1 MNDLA
6 GARQTDAHDSTRW
19 KTRAILFAVLLAGS
33 LVAAGLAWNHEHGR
47 ALAQERVALA
57 HGLALHAAE
66 LRDTDFDA
74 ARKLGTAAVGIHSD
88 EQTRAGLVDTLVDTY
103 GRALSPLIQEPSHE
117 VTVSGDGRVALSND
131 GGEANVW
138 DLKSWTDPK
147 AIRKPDQVPPLKG
160 REGASVNTTALSFD
174 GRTALTG
181 DDGDTTTVW
190 DLTDLAKPVR
200 LATMAADRTAQSTNG
215 VKKAALSRDG
225 RTAVIVD
232 HDGVMTVWDLA
243 DRSHPKR
250 LSATGSD
257 TVPIRDFALSADGR
271 TVAAVDDHNKVA
283 VWDASAAEHPVKA
296 ADLDLSMK
304 FSQSATR
311 TAMSADGH
319 VVLVQRAGQIEIWNL
334 NDRARPVR
342 HTTLDLSFDKLYGTY
357 DMSLTPDG
365 KRVLVAGPSGSGTLW
380 DLSDPAKPAR
390 LATLNGH
397 MPEVESVAL
406 GTDGHLALMA
416 GSSGVYFWNLTGL
429 DEIVADPKQAS
440 CDRYS
445 AEISKAEWARYAGD
459 ADWSEYKSEDAD
471 SVSVCLIDW
480 WS

>member
-6 GARQTDAHDSTRW
+6 GTRQVNPRW
-19 KTRAILFAVLLAGS
+19 RTLAVALAVLSAVF
-33 LVAAGLAWNHEHGR
+33 LVVGGLAWQRVHGR
-47 ALAQERVALA
+47 ASTQERVALA

-66 LRDTDFDA
+66 LRDTDFGT
-74 ARKLGTAAVGIHSD
+74 ARKLGTAAVGIHDD

-103 GRALSPLIQEPSHE
+103 GRALSPLTQETSRE
-117 VTVSGDGRVALSND
+117 VTVSGDGRVALSMD

-138 DLKSWTDPK
+138 NLKPWTDPNV
-147 AIRKPDQVPPLKG
+147 IGKPDRIPTLKG
-160 REGASVNTTALSFD
+160 HGRSFVNTTALSFD

-181 DDGDTTTVW
+181 DGDSTATVW

-200 LATMAADRTAQSTNG
+200 LATMAAGRTTKYTNG
-215 VKKAALSRDG
+215 VKKVALSRDG
-225 RTAVIVD
+225 GTAVIVN
-232 HDGVMTVWDLA
+232 HDGVMTVWELA

-250 LSATGSD
+250 LSKTSSN

-271 TVAAVDDHNKVA
+271 TAVTVDNHNKVA
-283 VWDASAAEHPVKA
+283 VWALTTTERPVKGV
-296 ADLDLSMK
+296 DLGLSME
-304 FSQSATR
+304 FSRSATR
-311 TAMSADGH
+311 MAMSANGH
-319 VVLVQRAGQIEIWNL
+319 VVLIGRAGRIEVWNL
-334 NDRARPVR
+334 DDRSHPVR
-342 HTTLDLSFDKLYGTY
+342 YTTLDVSFDKLYGTY

-365 KRVLVAGPSGSGTLW
+365 KRLLLAGPGGSGALW
-380 DLSDPAKPAR
+380 DLSTPSRPAR

-397 MPEVESVAL
+397 MREIESVAL

-416 GSSGVYFWNLTGL
+416 GSSGVSFWNLTGL

-445 AEISKAEWARYAGD
+445 AEMSKAEWARYAGG
-459 ADWSEYKSEDAD
+459 ADWSEYKSEDSD